1 MNPSEQKIALRL
13 LALRHRDQSI
23 LSLLSQSRVRFILLL
38 LLLIGAAAWL
48 ALQSRKPEL
57 QPLGVFVTGFF
68 FGALLRDFAWFRIV
82 KRTWPFHRRVLDWG
96 RVEAIAEGQDVR
108 DEPEELPESRF

>member
-1 MNPSEQKIALRL
+1 MNPSEQKIALRM
-13 LALRHRDQSI
+13 LALRHREQSI
-23 LSLLSQSRVRFILLL
+23 LSLLWQSRVRFILL

-48 ALQSRKPEL
+48 ALQTRKPEL
-57 QPLGVFVTGFF
+57 RPLGIFMTGFF

-82 KRTWPFHRRVLDWG
+82 KRTWLFHRRVLDWG

>member
-23 LSLLSQSRVRFILLL
+23 LSLLWQSRVRFILL

-48 ALQSRKPEL
+48 ALQTRKPEL
-57 QPLGVFVTGFF
+57 QPLGVFMTGSL
-68 FGALLRDFAWFRIV
+68 FGALLRDFARFRIL
-82 KRTWPFHRRVLDWG
+82 KRTWPFHRRVLDWD
-96 RVEAIAEGQDVR
+96 RVAAIAEKR
-108 DEPEELPESRF
+108 DEPEEFQK